1 MHGLK
6 CRSIQFFFIAVV
18 TVWFMGCSALRPAVP
33 DRDADGVAD
42 LSGILVVECIVDSEG
57 RVCALDLPP
66 ESQVRVVTADCE
78 GNCLAPSLSSS
89 GQKIIF
95 TQVSSAGTDIWQIDA
110 AGRALRPLIQGET
123 IDRNPVWSPD
133 ASWIAYRVLEDPYT
147 LDTPSGHTLQAYRHS
162 SLHVARPDGTDEGR
176 LTSREG
182 YVYAFDWA
190 PDGNQIVISVRLED
204 VNQDG
209 IMDRKD
215 RVRLYTVNLATRDV
229 RSVLNDVNPGLS
241 MHEPSWSPD
250 GDHIA
255 YIEGH
260 GDTTSYGD
268 LVVVRANDSS
278 EVARLDISPG
288 AAYSW
293 SPDGKKIAYV
303 GYPDTVSRVGYVDMF
318 VFNLS
323 TQNETRLTDT
333 SLYTVFGSYEFNG
346 IILDDPVWS
355 PDGGYLAFVWKK
367 GGKSY
372 VVVASADGSWLSRL
386 VELGTGYYHLSTWG
400 R

>member
-1 MHGLK
+1 MGVIAW
-6 CRSIQFFFIAVV
+6 SI
-18 TVWFMGCSALRPAVP
+18 GCAASRPSVP
-33 DRDADGVAD
+33 DRNEEIASS
-42 LSGILVVECIVDSEG
+42 LSGLLVMECIDSEA
-57 RVCALDLPP
+57 RICAFDLPTGRR
-66 ESQVRVVTADCE
+66 VRVVTPDCE
-78 GNCLAPSLSSS
+78 GNCFEPSLSPS
-89 GQKIIF
+89 GERILF
-95 TQVSSAGTDIWQIDA
+95 TQSSSERGDIWQVDA
-110 AGRALRPLIQGET
+110 NGQNQMPLAQGEVA
-123 IDRNPVWSPD
+123 RASPVWSPD
-133 ASWIAYRVLEDPYT
+133 GTLIAYQTLEDLYT
-147 LDTPSGHTLQAYRHS
+147 LPNTTFRVYRYS

-176 LTSREG
+176 LTSRES

-190 PDGNQIVISVRLED
+190 PDGNQIVISARLED

-215 RVRLYTVNLATRDV
+215 RVRLYTVNLATRDI
-229 RSVLNDVNPGLS
+229 RSVLNDVNSGLS

-303 GYPDTVSRVGYVDMF
+303 GYPDTVGRVGYVDMF

-346 IILDDPVWS
+346 ITLDDPVWS

-372 VVVASADGSWLSRL
+372 VVVASADGSRLSRL
-386 VELGTGYYHLSTWG
+386 VELGTGYYHLFTWG